1 MNARK
6 RVLVI
11 TQEMKPYLDLT
22 DISTIVS
29 SLPQKLQQQK
39 LELRVLM
46 PRFGVIN
53 ERRHRLHEVVRLS
66 GINIVVNDEDYPLI
80 IKVASLPG
88 ARLQVYFLDS
98 EDYFDR
104 KHMYHD
110 KDGIEYE
117 DNGERMMF
125 FALSALETCKKFG
138 WAPDVIHCH
147 GWMSGLVPMLLK
159 TQYKNEA
166 VFENAKVIY
175 SAYQEE
181 TLEDTIV
188 PDFKKFVLTNTNVS
202 EKDIAIF
209 GNGTEIDL
217 NVGGIHY
224 ADAITIGSED
234 IEDEVQE
241 EFDKRDVLK
250 LDFDDEGDMLIKYT
264 NFVKAVIAQKDEE
277 QEVKEK
283 TEDKK

>member
-1 MNARK
+1 MNAKK

-46 PRFGVIN
+46 PRFASIN

-98 EDYFDR
+98 DDYFDR
-104 KHMYHD
+104 KEMYHD
-110 KDGIEYE
+110 KDGKEFE
-117 DNGERMMF
+117 DNAERMMF
-125 FALSALETCKKFG
+125 FALSALETTKKFG
-138 WAPDVIHCH
+138 WAPDAIHCH
-147 GWMSGLVPMLLK
+147 GWMAGLVPMLLK
-159 TQYKNEA
+159 TQYKDEA

-175 SAYQEE
+175 TAYQEE
-181 TLEDTIV
+181 TLEGPIV
-188 PDFKKFVLTNTNVS
+188 PNFKKFVLENTEVT
-202 EKDIAIF
+202 EEDLAIF
-209 GNGTEIDL
+209 NDGTEIDL
-217 NVGGIHY
+217 NVGGLHY
-224 ADAITIGSED
+224 ADAVTLGSED
-234 IEDEVQE
+234 IDDEIRA
-241 EFDKRDVLK
+241 EFKERNVIK
-250 LDFDDEGDMLIKYT
+250 LDYNNEGDMLIEYA
-264 NFVKAVIAQKDEE
+264 NFVKTVIAEKDEDTD
-277 QEVKEK
+277 EK
-283 TEDKK
+283 

>member
-1 MNARK
+1 MNAKK

-29 SLPQKLQQQK
+29 SLPQKLQRQQ
-39 LELRVLM
+39 LELRVIM

-98 EDYFDR
+98 DDYFDR
-104 KHMYHD
+104 KYLYTD
-110 KDGIEYE
+110 EKGKEFE
-117 DNGERMMF
+117 DNAERMIF
-125 FALSALETCKKFG
+125 FALSALETVKKFG
-138 WAPDVIHCH
+138 WAPDAIHCH

-166 VFENAKVIY
+166 VFENSKVIF

-181 TLEDTIV
+181 TLEGPIV
-188 PDFKKFVLTNTNVS
+188 KDFQKFVLENTKVT
-202 EKDIAIF
+202 KGDLKIF
-209 GNGTEIDL
+209 GEGTEIDL
-217 NVGGIHY
+217 NVGGLHY

-234 IEDEVQE
+234 IEDEIQE
-241 EFDKRDVLK
+241 EFDKRDVNK
-250 LDFDDEGDMLIKYT
+250 LDFDDEGDMLIQYAK
-264 NFVKAVIAQKDEE
+264 FVKSVIVEKEEDSEEEKDS
-277 QEVKEK
+277 
-283 TEDKK
+283 KK

>member
-1 MNARK
+1 MNAKK

-22 DISTIVS
+22 DISNIVS

-46 PRFGVIN
+46 PRFGIIN

-98 EDYFDR
+98 DDYFDR
-104 KHMYHD
+104 KYMYND
-110 KDGIEYE
+110 EKGVEFKD
-117 DNGERMMF
+117 NAERMMF
-125 FALSALETCKKFG
+125 FALSSLETVKKFG
-138 WAPDVIHCH
+138 WAPDAIHCH

-166 VFENAKVIY
+166 VFENSKVIFT
-175 SAYQEE
+175 AYQEE
-181 TLEDTIV
+181 TLAGPIV
-188 PDFKKFVLTNTNVS
+188 KDFKKFVLANTEVS
-202 EKDIAIF
+202 EKDLKIF
-209 GNGTEIDL
+209 GEGTELDL
-217 NVGGIHY
+217 NVGGLHY
-224 ADAITIGSED
+224 ADAITIGSDD
-234 IEDEVQE
+234 IEDEIQD
-241 EFDKRDVLK
+241 EFDNREVKK
-250 LDFDDEGDMLIKYT
+250 LDFDDDEDLLIQYA
-264 NFVKAVIAQKDEE
+264 NFVKSVIVEEEDDE
-277 QEVKEK
+277 
-283 TEDKK
+283 EDKKSDKK

>member
-1 MNARK
+1 MSARK

-46 PRFGVIN
+46 PRFGSIN

-98 EDYFDR
+98 DDYFDR
-104 KHMYHD
+104 RHMYHD
-110 KDGIEYE
+110 EDGKEFE
-117 DNGERMMF
+117 DNAERMMF
-125 FALSALETCKKFG
+125 FALSALETTKKFG

-181 TLEDTIV
+181 TLDNAIV
-188 PDFKKFVLTNTNVS
+188 PDFQKFVVENTEVS
-202 EKDIAIF
+202 EEDVAIF
-209 GNGTEIDL
+209 KEGREVDL
-217 NVGGIHY
+217 NVGGLHY

-234 IEDEVQE
+234 IEEEIQA
-241 EFDKRDVLK
+241 EFDSRDVLK
-250 LDFDDEGDMLIKYT
+250 LDYDDEADMLVQYAE
-264 NFVKAVIAQKDEE
+264 FVKSVIAQKEE
-277 QEVKEK
+277 SSEE
-283 TEDKK
+283 E

>member
-1 MNARK
+1 MSRK

-22 DISTIVS
+22 DISNIVS

-80 IKVASLPG
+80 IKVATLPG

-98 EDYFDR
+98 DDYFDR
-104 KHMYHD
+104 KEMYHD
-110 KDGIEYE
+110 KNGKQFD
-117 DNGERMMF
+117 DNAERMMF
-125 FALSALETCKKFG
+125 FALSALETVKKFG
-138 WAPDVIHCH
+138 WAPDAIHCH
-147 GWMSGLVPMLLK
+147 GWMTSLVPMLLK

-166 VFENAKVIY
+166 VFENSTTIY

-181 TLEDTIV
+181 TFDEAIT
-188 PDFKKFVLTNTNVS
+188 PNFAEFVLKNTEVS
-202 EKDIAIF
+202 QEDIAIF
-209 GNGTEIDL
+209 GKGSEIDL
-217 NVGGIHY
+217 NVAGLHY
-224 ADAITIGSED
+224 ADAITIGSEE
-234 IEDEVQE
+234 IEDEVRA
-241 EFDKRDVLK
+241 EFESRDIPK
-250 LDFDDEGDMLIKYT
+250 LDFSTEGDILIEYA
-264 NFVKAVIAQKDEE
+264 NFVRENLVEE
-277 QEVKEK
+277 EETEEETKEK
-283 TEDKK
+283 K

>member
-1 MNARK
+1 MNAKK

-22 DISTIVS
+22 DISNIVS

-46 PRFGVIN
+46 PRFGIIN

-98 EDYFDR
+98 DDYFDR
-104 KHMYHD
+104 KYMYND
-110 KDGIEYE
+110 EKGVEFKD
-117 DNGERMMF
+117 NAERMMF
-125 FALSALETCKKFG
+125 FALSSLETVKKFG
-138 WAPDVIHCH
+138 WAPDAIHCH

-166 VFENAKVIY
+166 VFENSKVIFT
-175 SAYQEE
+175 AYQEE
-181 TLEDTIV
+181 TLEGPIV
-188 PDFKKFVLTNTNVS
+188 KDFKKFVLANTEVS
-202 EKDIAIF
+202 EKDLKIF
-209 GNGTEIDL
+209 GEGTELDL
-217 NVGGIHY
+217 NVGGLHY
-224 ADAITIGSED
+224 ADAITIGSDD
-234 IEDEVQE
+234 IEDEIQD
-241 EFDKRDVLK
+241 EFDNREVKK
-250 LDFDDEGDMLIKYT
+250 LDFDDDEDLLIQYA
-264 NFVKAVIAQKDEE
+264 NFVKSVIVEEEDDE
-277 QEVKEK
+277 
-283 TEDKK
+283 EDKKSDKK

>member
-11 TQEMKPYLDLT
+11 TQEMKPYLDMT

-46 PRFGVIN
+46 PRFGNIN

-98 EDYFDR
+98 DDYFDR
-104 KHMYHD
+104 KYMYHD
-110 KDGIEYE
+110 KDGKEFA
-117 DNGERMMF
+117 DNAERMMF
-125 FALSALETCKKFG
+125 FALSALETTKKFG

-147 GWMSGLVPMLLK
+147 GWMSSLVPMLLK

-166 VFENAKVIY
+166 VFENSKVIFT
-175 SAYQEE
+175 AYQEE
-181 TLEDTIV
+181 TLEKEIV
-188 PDFKKFVLTNTNVS
+188 PNFKDFVLENTEVS
-202 EKDIAIF
+202 ADDLAIF
-209 GNGTEIDL
+209 KEGTEID
-217 NVGGIHY
+217 ISK
-224 ADAITIGSED
+224 I
-234 IEDEVQE
+234 
-241 EFDKRDVLK
+241 
-250 LDFDDEGDMLIKYT
+250 
-264 NFVKAVIAQKDEE
+264 
-277 QEVKEK
+277 
-283 TEDKK
+283 

>member
-1 MNARK
+1 MSARK

-46 PRFGVIN
+46 PRFGSIN

-98 EDYFDR
+98 DDYFDR

-110 KDGIEYE
+110 KEGKEFE
-117 DNGERMMF
+117 DNAERMMF
-125 FALSALETCKKFG
+125 FALSSLETTKKFG

-181 TLEDTIV
+181 TLEGAIV
-188 PDFKKFVLTNTNVS
+188 PDFQKFVLENTEVS
-202 EKDIAIF
+202 AEDVTIF
-209 GNGTEIDL
+209 GEGSEIDL
-217 NVGGIHY
+217 NVGGLHY

-234 IEDEVQE
+234 IDEAIQT
-241 EFDKRDVLK
+241 EFDKRDVMK
-250 LDFDDEGDMLIKYT
+250 LDFNDESDILVQYAE
-264 NFVKAVIAQKDEE
+264 FVQNVITEKEESAEEDEDAE
-277 QEVKEK
+277 NKQ
-283 TEDKK
+283 